1 MRSIRR
7 YLRRVLL
14 ITVTLITSLAAL
26 WSYHDTRDQINEL
39 FDAELA
45 QTTRTM
51 VALYFEYRGEQGRDP
66 QEMIHDLQ
74 LQPVMLPDSLTDEP
88 TPLGHPYEKKLGF
101 QIWDDDGHALL
112 GMRTPGVLETMIP
125 APGYA
130 HTEGEGHD
138 WRTFTLYDEVHG
150 VWASAAQRD
159 DVRDELTW
167 QIALRN
173 LMPPVI
179 GVLLIALLI
188 PFVIA
193 RGFSPLLRISR
204 QITARRPSYLEPI
217 DGSEAPDEIRGMVDA
232 LNGLFGRLAETLEKE
247 RRFTANAAHELRT
260 PLAAIKVH
268 AQNLMTDTT
277 EARSQRGARSIING
291 VDRMTRVVEQL
302 LTLSRLESGEGMNR
316 QTVDLTRLGRELQRD
331 MQPLI
336 ERRGIRFTQEIPDA
350 LQIRSYENGLY
361 VLLRNLLDNALRYT
375 PEGGEVCLRMRQA
388 EDRLHIEIAD
398 SGPGIPVAERE
409 RVFERFVRLAGQRTS
424 GSGLGLS
431 IVQELAERLG
441 GEIRLDET
449 SLPVASGLS
458 VHVTLPI
465 E

>member
-1 MRSIRR
+1 MISIRR

-14 ITVTLITSLAAL
+14 FSVTLITTIAAL

-51 VALYFEYRGEQGRDP
+51 VALYFEYRGGQGRTSDDL
-66 QEMIHDLQ
+66 IADLQ
-74 LQPVMLPDSLTDEP
+74 MQPVMVPDNATDAP

-112 GMRTPGVLETMIP
+112 GMRAPGVLDTLIP
-125 APGYA
+125 VPGYA
-130 HTEGEGHD
+130 QTTGEHHD

-217 DGSEAPDEIRGMVDA
+217 DGSEAPEEIRGMVEA

-268 AQNLMTDTT
+268 AQNLASDTT
-277 EARSQRGARSIING
+277 EERSQRGARSIING

-316 QTVDLTRLGRELQRD
+316 QMVGLKRLGRELQRD
-331 MQPLI
+331 MQPLV

-350 LQIRSYENGLY
+350 LQIHSYENGLY

-375 PEGGEVCLRMRQA
+375 PEDGEVRLRMWQTG
-388 EDRLHIEIAD
+388 DRLHIEIAD
-398 SGPGIPVAERE
+398 SGPGIAVAERE
-409 RVFERFVRLAGQRTS
+409 RVFERFVRLAGQQTS

-441 GEIRLDET
+441 GEIRLDQT
-449 SLPVASGLS
+449 SLPVDSGLS
-458 VHVTLPI
+458 VHVTLPL

>member
-1 MRSIRR
+1 MISIRR

-14 ITVTLITSLAAL
+14 FSVTLITAIAAL

-51 VALYFEYRGEQGRDP
+51 VALYFEYRGDQGRNPDD
-66 QEMIHDLQ
+66 MIRDLQ
-74 LQPVMLPDSLTDEP
+74 MQPVTVPDNATDAP

-101 QIWDDDGHALL
+101 QIWDDGGHALL
-112 GMRTPGVLETMIP
+112 GMRAPGVLDTLMP
-125 APGYA
+125 VPGYG
-130 HTEGEGHD
+130 HTQGGTHD
-138 WRTFTLYDEVHG
+138 WRTFTVYDETHG

-188 PFVIA
+188 PFAIA
-193 RGFSPLLRISR
+193 RGFLPLLRISR
-204 QITARRPSYLEPI
+204 QITARQPSYLEPI
-217 DGSEAPDEIRGMVDA
+217 DASQAPEEIRGMVKA
-232 LNGLFGRLAETLEKE
+232 LNGLFGRLADTLEKE

-268 AQNLMTDTT
+268 AQNLASDTV
-277 EARSQRGARSIING
+277 EERSQRGARSIING

-316 QTVDLTRLGRELQRD
+316 QAVDLTRLGRELQRD
-331 MQPLI
+331 MQPLVDG
-336 ERRGIRFTQEIPDA
+336 RGLQFSQQIPDA
-350 LQIRSYENGLY
+350 LSVLSYENGLY
-361 VLLRNLLDNALRYT
+361 VLLRNLLDNAVRYT
-375 PEGGEVCLRMRQA
+375 PEGGEVRLRMWP
-388 EDRLHIEIAD
+388 ETNRLHIEIAD
-398 SGPGIPVAERE
+398 SGPGIPAAERE

-431 IVQELAERLG
+431 IVKELAERLG
-441 GEIRLDET
+441 GDIRLEDT

-458 VHVTLPI
+458 VHVTLPLS
-465 E
+465 

>member
-1 MRSIRR
+1 M
-7 YLRRVLL
+7 
-14 ITVTLITSLAAL
+14 
-26 WSYHDTRDQINEL
+26 
-39 FDAELA
+39 
-45 QTTRTM
+45 
-51 VALYFEYRGEQGRDP
+51 
-66 QEMIHDLQ
+66 
-74 LQPVMLPDSLTDEP
+74 
-88 TPLGHPYEKKLGF
+88 
-101 QIWDDDGHALL
+101 
-112 GMRTPGVLETMIP
+112 
-125 APGYA
+125 
-130 HTEGEGHD
+130 
-138 WRTFTLYDEVHG
+138 
-150 VWASAAQRD
+150 
-159 DVRDELTW
+159 
-167 QIALRN
+167 
-173 LMPPVI
+173 
-179 GVLLIALLI
+179 
-188 PFVIA
+188 
-193 RGFSPLLRISR
+193 
-204 QITARRPSYLEPI
+204 
-217 DGSEAPDEIRGMVDA
+217 
-232 LNGLFGRLAETLEKE
+232 
-247 RRFTANAAHELRT
+247 
-260 PLAAIKVH
+260 H

-316 QTVDLTRLGRELQRD
+316 QAVDLTRLGRELQRD
-331 MQPLI
+331 MQPLVDGRRI
-336 ERRGIRFTQEIPDA
+336 EFTQQIPA
-350 LQIRSYENGLY
+350 ELQVVSYENGLY

-465 E
+465 G